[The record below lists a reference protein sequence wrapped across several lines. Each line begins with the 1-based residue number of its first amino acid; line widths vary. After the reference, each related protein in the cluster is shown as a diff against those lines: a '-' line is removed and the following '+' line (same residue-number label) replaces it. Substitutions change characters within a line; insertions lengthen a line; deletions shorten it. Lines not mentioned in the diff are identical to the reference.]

1 MYLQPKRIKVEPGSE
16 LARLLEEA
24 NETPLLLEKD
34 GVLYHLTASDK
45 EDIWADYDPERV
57 RAGLKESA
65 GALSGV
71 DTKEL
76 REDIRASREQR
87 RSRNRP
93 S

>member
-34 GVLYHLTASDK
+34 GVLYHVTASNQ
-45 EDIWADYDPERV
+45 EDIWAGYDPEQV
-57 RAGLKESA
+57 RAGLEESA

-71 DTKEL
+71 DTRQL
-76 REDIRASREQR
+76 LADIHESREQS
-87 RSRNRP
+87 RSRT